1 MLSKDERDR
10 LTVLVAEL
18 SRRDQTASARA
29 EEELLYW
36 CLSSKD
42 ALETLKKQKRD
53 VTLSGLARYKIS
65 NMIAVATTKK
75 HKMRCC

>member
-1 MLSKDERDR
+1 MLSREERDR
-10 LTVLVAEL
+10 LNALIEKL
-18 SRRDQTASARA
+18 SQRDQTVSKRA

-42 ALETLKKQKRD
+42 ALETLKKQKLD
-53 VTLSGLARYKIS
+53 ITLSGLARYKIS

-75 HKMRCC
+75 RKMRFC